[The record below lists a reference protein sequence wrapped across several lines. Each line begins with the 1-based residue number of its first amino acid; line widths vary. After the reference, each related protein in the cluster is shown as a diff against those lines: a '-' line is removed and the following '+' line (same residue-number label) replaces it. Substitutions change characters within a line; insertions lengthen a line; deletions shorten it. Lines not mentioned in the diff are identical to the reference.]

1 MGAGIVVD
9 DGRLAQE
16 GHDRLSLS
24 PTGGVVGRDHTLV
37 DTSDDFGPDLDGR
50 RRTVR
55 RGGGTVIRRWIAKET
70 SPMSRSSGWR
80 AGALQERLGES
91 R

>member
-16 GHDRLSLS
+16 GHDHLSLS
-24 PTGGVVGRDHTLV
+24 LAGGAVGRDHTLV

-50 RRTVR
+50 RRTMR
-55 RGGGTVIRRWIAKET
+55 RGGRTVIRPKAAKET
-70 SPMSRSSGWR
+70 SPMSRSSGLR